1 MQYSTGKI
9 EREINASGMEYDKGS
24 VYDRFCQLTDLRG
37 ANGKRYDLAA
47 VLTIIVLAK
56 LCGEDKPMGIAEWAN
71 HRKEELVRR
80 LCLNWSR
87 MPHHNTY
94 RRILAYKVYE

>member
-37 ANGKRYDLAA
+37 ANG
-47 VLTIIVLAK
+47 
-56 LCGEDKPMGIAEWAN
+56 
-71 HRKEELVRR
+71 
-80 LCLNWSR
+80 
-87 MPHHNTY
+87 
-94 RRILAYKVYE
+94 